1 VYINVRFKFYIALL
15 CSLGWFFICAYLS
28 LSWMHDLS
36 NYVGL
41 FPSFLIILF
50 IALIPGLMQMFLF
63 ISYLLDKRPTAKS
76 VDNNVPVTILIAAY
90 NEEDCIGKTLVSIS
104 KQNYSGIVQVIVIDD
119 GSTDET
125 INIVESFSLPNLLLI
140 KNSHGGK
147 ANALNTGLARSD
159 HSLIIGLDAD
169 TQLRSSAIKD
179 LVDRLLSD
187 PPGTVAVAGSLFVS
201 NSRIN
206 MMTRMQEFDYFQSIT
221 AIKRVQSLFQ
231 GTLVAQG
238 AFSIYRKEA
247 LIEIGGWPSTVG
259 EDIVISWGLLA
270 RKYRIGFSEKA
281 VAFTSVPT
289 TYKTF
294 FYQRSRWA
302 RGMLE
307 AFRLNPSI
315 LVTPRLT
322 LFFIYWNFFFPF
334 LDITFV
340 FIFIPGIILAFFG
353 KFYLAGPYTLAVIP
367 IALIYNAVFFHTQ
380 RKIFHN
386 LKLSIRHNISG
397 FVMYVLFYQFIM
409 APACIHGYLS
419 EILNLKKKW
428 GTKK

>member
-1 VYINVRFKFYIALL
+1 
-15 CSLGWFFICAYLS
+15 
-28 LSWMHDLS
+28 
-36 NYVGL
+36 
-41 FPSFLIILF
+41 
-50 IALIPGLMQMFLF
+50 
-63 ISYLLDKRPTAKS
+63 
-76 VDNNVPVTILIAAY
+76 
-90 NEEDCIGKTLVSIS
+90 
-104 KQNYSGIVQVIVIDD
+104 
-119 GSTDET
+119 
-125 INIVESFSLPNLLLI
+125 
-140 KNSHGGK
+140 
-147 ANALNTGLARSD
+147 
-159 HSLIIGLDAD
+159 
-169 TQLRSSAIKD
+169 
-179 LVDRLLSD
+179 
-187 PPGTVAVAGSLFVS
+187 
-201 NSRIN
+201 

-409 APACIHGYLS
+409 APLAYMDIFPKSYT
-419 EILNLKKKW
+419 LKKNGEQKNNELYIFPIVRN
-428 GTKK
+428 GMRSFYGNATLFR